1 MHTVFTKNEG
11 TSKRKRVNG
20 IVLALLLKYA
30 YGLDSTHKGNIDKY
44 CKPGEHHDIST

>member
-1 MHTVFTKNEG
+1 M
-11 TSKRKRVNG
+11 RVEARGRELHG